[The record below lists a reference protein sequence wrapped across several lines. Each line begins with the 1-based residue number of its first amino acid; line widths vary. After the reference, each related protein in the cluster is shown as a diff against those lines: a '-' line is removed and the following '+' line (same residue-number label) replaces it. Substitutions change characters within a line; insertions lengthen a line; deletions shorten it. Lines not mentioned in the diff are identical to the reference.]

1 MLQYQA
7 ISATAIMKCYFIL
20 GVILV
25 TVISSVQSYYIGIA
39 QYDITGPA
47 AEIGMVSLV
56 DGLLPALCKQMFC
69 FCRWVMQILNKLQLE
84 YTRGYGAEHL
94 YCPTL

>member
-1 MLQYQA
+1 M
-7 ISATAIMKCYFIL
+7 IMKCYFIL

-56 DGLLPALCKQMFC
+56 DGLLPALRKTYVLF
-69 FCRWVMQILNKLQLE
+69 L
-84 YTRGYGAEHL
+84 
-94 YCPTL
+94 